1 MTNHFTQSSCGAR
14 RRLSHGLRK
23 QSGAAAIEAALL
35 FVIFFT
41 LFYAIVSYSMPLLM
55 MQAFHHAASSGARAA
70 VAVDPAEADD
80 YEGEVEA
87 RVRTVVGELLDWL
100 PPAAHSAVLGEGN
113 AKVLVQFDQPS
124 VDMLT
129 VTVQFPGYTTNPLI
143 PILKFPLVGDVPK
156 LPPDLIARAVVQL

>member
-1 MTNHFTQSSCGAR
+1 MANNLRQSSFGAR

-70 VAVDPAEADD
+70 VAVDPDTVD
-80 YEGEVEA
+80 YEGAVA
-87 RVRTVVGELLDWL
+87 GRVRTVVGDLLDWL

-124 VDMLT
+124 AGMLT
-129 VTVQFPGYTTNPLI
+129 VTVQFLGYTTNPLI
-143 PILKFPLVGDVPK
+143 PILKFPLVGDVPN